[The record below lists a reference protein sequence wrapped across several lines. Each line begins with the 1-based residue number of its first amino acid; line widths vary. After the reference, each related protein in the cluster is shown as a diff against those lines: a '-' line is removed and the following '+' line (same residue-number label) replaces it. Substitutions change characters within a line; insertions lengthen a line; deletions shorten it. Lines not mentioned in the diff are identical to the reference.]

1 MIDEAGLTLFLYILM
16 RMTGFVVF
24 NPLWGRMN
32 VPAMVKAGVS
42 LVMAVFVG
50 AFAVQNAVAVPA
62 TAIELALRLLLE
74 LALGYLV
81 AVVMHCFFYV
91 PLLAGHMID
100 AQMGMNMSENYDP
113 AMGTNVSLTSTLLNI
128 MLVLLFFSAGGHI
141 TLLRILLDSGR
152 ISPFGSAVLGEQAV
166 SSLLELFASCT
177 VLALKLSLPV
187 LAAELI
193 GQLGMGILMKVIP
206 QINVFAIN
214 FELKIL
220 LGLLLVTLLM
230 PLMGEFLL
238 GMEKQMLVAI
248 EQMIKTTIL

>member
-128 MLVLLFFSAGGHI
+128 MLCGRAYHTTAHFTRFRPYYSIWIGCIRGAGGFQPSGAVRFLYSAG
-141 TLLRILLDSGR
+141 T
-152 ISPFGSAVLGEQAV
+152 
-166 SSLLELFASCT
+166 
-177 VLALKLSLPV
+177 
-187 LAAELI
+187 
-193 GQLGMGILMKVIP
+193 
-206 QINVFAIN
+206 
-214 FELKIL
+214 
-220 LGLLLVTLLM
+220 
-230 PLMGEFLL
+230 
-238 GMEKQMLVAI
+238 
-248 EQMIKTTIL
+248 